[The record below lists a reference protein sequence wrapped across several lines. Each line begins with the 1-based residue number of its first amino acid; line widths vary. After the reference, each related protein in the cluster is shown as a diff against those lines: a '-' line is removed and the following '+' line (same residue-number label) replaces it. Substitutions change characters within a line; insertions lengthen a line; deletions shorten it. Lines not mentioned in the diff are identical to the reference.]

1 MLRKI
6 LAVMFI
12 VLLLFGGG
20 VLFALWRGTRQIK
33 NFVIAEVNPAQLVDG
48 VYQAEVKAG
57 PIQVIVDVTV
67 QEAKITAIQ
76 LVKHRHGKG
85 EAAERI
91 VEDIITRQSLQV
103 ETISGATYSSLAI
116 LKAVE
121 KALGTK

>member
-1 MLRKI
+1 
-6 LAVMFI
+6 
-12 VLLLFGGG
+12 
-20 VLFALWRGTRQIK
+20 
-33 NFVIAEVNPAQLVDG
+33 
-48 VYQAEVKAG
+48 
-57 PIQVIVDVTV
+57 VIVDVTV

-91 VEDIITRQSLQV
+91 VDDIITRQSLQV